1 MAITYEP
8 IATTTL
14 GTAAATVTF
23 STISGAYTDLIL
35 VADFAVSGG
44 GDNLVRFN
52 SDTGSN
58 YSVTLLAGTGSVA
71 ASGRSSSQT
80 SYNPNYL
87 SDQTSQ
93 RIIITHQLQNYSNST
108 TYKTLL
114 TRLNNASRQTMVSVG
129 LWRNTAAITSIDL
142 LRTAGNYTSGSTFTL
157 YGIASA

>member
-1 MAITYEP
+1 MPATYEP

-14 GTAAATVTF
+14 SSTSATVTF

-35 VADFAVSGG
+35 VADFSVSAG

-58 YSVTLLAGTGSVA
+58 YSVTVLAGTGSA
-71 ASGRSSSQT
+71 TGSGRSSSQT
-80 SYNPNYL
+80 SYNPNWN

-93 RIIITHQLQNYSNST
+93 RIIITHQIQNYSNST

-114 TRLNNASRQTMVSVG
+114 TRLNNASNQTVASVG
-129 LWRNTAAITSIDL
+129 LWRSTSAITSIDL
-142 LRTAGNYTSGSTFTL
+142 LRTTGSYNSGSTFTI
-157 YGIASA
+157 YGIKAA